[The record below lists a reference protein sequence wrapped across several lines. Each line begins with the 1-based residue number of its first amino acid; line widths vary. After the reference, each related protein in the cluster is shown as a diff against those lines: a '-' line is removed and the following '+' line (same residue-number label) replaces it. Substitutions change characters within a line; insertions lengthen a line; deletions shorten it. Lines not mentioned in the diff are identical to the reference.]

1 MAICIFISSNVV
13 VLFFYPQDDNIST
26 RSDEAAA
33 LSRLK
38 VAKYLLQP
46 VLIAFLVLIVLG
58 STAKVQSGAPALV

>member
-38 VAKYLLQP
+38 VAKYPLQP
-46 VLIAFLVLIVLG
+46 VLIAFLVLMVLG
-58 STAKVQSGAPALV
+58 STAKVQSRAPALF

>member
-1 MAICIFISSNVV
+1 M

-38 VAKYLLQP
+38 VAKYPLQP
-46 VLIAFLVLIVLG
+46 VLIVLVSRLMVLA